1 MGLINELGNMLRK
14 IKSNQ
19 KKFMHQ
25 VNLWFIK
32 KIELIFS
39 FLLLIFMPNE
49 MFAESIE
56 RSGNIS
62 TFEEWSDTVHVV
74 GDITILQNGKLVIY
88 AGTYIE
94 FQDQYKIEVKE
105 NGIIQANGNSID
117 SIKFVSCEPESGSL

>member
-1 MGLINELGNMLRK
+1 MLRK

-39 FLLLIFMPNE
+39 FLLLIFMSNE